1 MRQIWLVSAPALLD
15 QLFFPISFHFFSLF
29 TFILHIIMPQNE
41 CALTLRAII
50 SKYLLIFIFFSSI
63 FYIFQL
69 FVNPFLITM
78 AQFFL
83 NVFLVTLHINSSHHY
98 AADRVRP
105 HFESN
110 YTTAANHS
118 NKPLQVPPNW
128 IKTNI
133 ESNIRC
139 QSKNWISNIC
149 KTIGNYTAPPPNRKK
164 SAK

>member
-15 QLFFPISFHFFSLF
+15 QLFFPISFHFFSHLF
-29 TFILHIIMPQNE
+29 FTSLCPRTSAPSLWEQLFLNICSFFIFSVQFLTFFNCLSIPFSSLWSSFLK
-41 CALTLRAII
+41 C
-50 SKYLLIFIFFSSI
+50 IFI
-63 FYIFQL
+63 
-69 FVNPFLITM
+69 
-78 AQFFL
+78 
-83 NVFLVTLHINSSHHY
+83 TLHINSSHHY

-139 QSKNWISNIC
+139 QSKNWISNIS
-149 KTIGNYTAPPPNRKK
+149 KIIGNYIPPSQKK